1 VISYVAAA
9 GTAVANAASNVLNRK
24 ATRDE
29 PAAAEFRLRLIIDLL
44 RRRTWLAAV
53 AMMIL
58 SFGLGAAALGTG
70 QLAAVEPI
78 IALELPMTV
87 IGGSWVLGGRLRPR
101 GWAAIAVMTAG
112 LAVLLVS
119 LDPRPGHPAR
129 VAAAAWIV
137 GSAANGGGVAVLLAV
152 GWKTRSPSRR
162 AALLGVSCGLG
173 YGLASAYTKG
183 MTEVFST
190 GGVAAVITSWELYAA
205 MATGTIATWLLQNA
219 YHAGRLAT
227 AQPGITLADPVVAV
241 VWGVLAFGEQ
251 VRQGVFLVPA
261 VLAVLAVGA
270 AVVVLASS
278 PRMHGAAGQSEAE
291 SQRRDTSREAARS
304 AASR

>member
-1 VISYVAAA
+1 VISYVAAVA
-9 GTAVANAASNVLNRK
+9 TAIANAASNVLNRK

-29 PAAAEFRLRLIIDLL
+29 PAAFEFRFRLIADLL

-78 IALELPMTV
+78 IALELPITV
-87 IGGSWVLGGRLRPR
+87 IGESWLLGSRLRPR
-101 GWAAIAVMTAG
+101 GWAAIAAMTAG
-112 LAVLLVS
+112 LVALLIV
-119 LDPRPGHPAR
+119 LDPRPGQAQQ
-129 VAAAAWIV
+129 VTAAAWIV
-137 GSAANGGGVAVLLAV
+137 GSAANGGAVAALFLA
-152 GWKTRSPSRR
+152 GWKSRSSARR
-162 AALLGVSCGLG
+162 AALLGVGCGLA

-183 MTEVFST
+183 MTQQFST
-190 GGVAAVITSWELYAA
+190 GGLAAVITSWQLYAA
-205 MATGTIATWLLQNA
+205 AVSGTIATWLLQNA
-219 YHAGRLAT
+219 YHAGRLAA

-251 VRQGVFLVPA
+251 VRQGLFIIPA
-261 VLAVLAVGA
+261 VLAVLVVAA
-270 AVVVLASS
+270 AVVVLARS

-291 SQRRDTSREAARS
+291 SRRRAAHDEAA
-304 AASR
+304 